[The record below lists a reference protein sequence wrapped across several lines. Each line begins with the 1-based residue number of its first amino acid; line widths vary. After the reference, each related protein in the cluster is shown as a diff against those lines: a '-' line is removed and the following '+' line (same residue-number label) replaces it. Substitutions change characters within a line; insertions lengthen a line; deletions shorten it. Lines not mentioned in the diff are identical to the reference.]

1 MNKREWILRHAPFAL
16 RIVKRREG
24 KAAIVYRRRADAEG
38 RDRLQRVAAISALAY
53 TAARPLLRDAI
64 NKSQIV
70 VAEGEV
76 EEPTGT
82 SGNGV
87 LPTGPFHPLDETWG
101 ARVSC
106 YALVAAGLRDGE
118 RLLRAAG
125 HLRDADPTE
134 AAWWLGMLS
143 REDNLR
149 PLRALRILTEAV
161 E

>member
-1 MNKREWILRHAPFAL
+1 MKKREWILRNAPFAL
-16 RIVKRREG
+16 RIVQRKDG

-38 RDRLQRVAAISALAY
+38 RDRLQRVAAISPLAY

-64 NKSQIV
+64 KKSEIV
-70 VAEGEV
+70 VEAREAAAAEA
-76 EEPTGT
+76 
-82 SGNGV
+82 NGAAD
-87 LPTGPFHPLDETWG
+87 LDAGPFAPLDEPWG

-118 RLLRAAG
+118 RLLRAAS
-125 HLRDADPTE
+125 HLRAADPTE
-134 AAWWLGMLS
+134 AAWWLGLLS
-143 REDNLR
+143 RDDALR

>member
-16 RIVKRREG
+16 RIVKRKEG
-24 KAAIVYRRRADAEG
+24 KAAVVYRRRADAEG
-38 RDRLQRVAAISALAY
+38 RDRLQRVAAISPLAY
-53 TAARPLLRDAI
+53 TAARPLLRDAV
-64 NKSQIV
+64 NKSEIAV
-70 VAEGEV
+70 DEHDATAPEAN
-76 EEPTGT
+76 
-82 SGNGV
+82 GNGV
-87 LPTGPFHPLDETWG
+87 LPAGPFRPLDETWG

-118 RLLRAAG
+118 RLLRAAT
-125 HLRDADPTE
+125 HLRAADPTE

>member
-1 MNKREWILRHAPFAL
+1 MKKREWILRNAPFAL
-16 RIVKRREG
+16 RIVQRKEG

-64 NKSQIV
+64 RKSEIAV
-70 VAEGEV
+70 DAPEAAAPE
-76 EEPTGT
+76 TN
-82 SGNGV
+82 GNGT
-87 LPTGPFHPLDETWG
+87 LDTGPFHPLDETWG

-125 HLRDADPTE
+125 HLRAADPTE
-134 AAWWLGMLS
+134 AAWWLGLLS

>member
-1 MNKREWILRHAPFAL
+1 MKKREWILRHAPFAL
-16 RIVKRREG
+16 RIVQRKEG
-24 KAAIVYRRRADAEG
+24 KAAVIYRRRADAEG
-38 RDRLQRVAAISALAY
+38 RDRLQRVAALSPLAT

-64 NKSQIV
+64 NKSEIAV
-70 VAEGEV
+70 DEHDATAPE
-76 EEPTGT
+76 TN
-82 SGNGV
+82 GNGA
-87 LPTGPFHPLDETWG
+87 LPAGPFHPLDETWG

-118 RLLRAAG
+118 RLLRAAA
-125 HLRDADPTE
+125 HLRAADPTE
-134 AAWWLGMLS
+134 AAWWLGLLS